1 MPTTSNLP
9 IRVNRESTIPLYN
22 QIKEQIRGQVHAGQL
37 ISGDK
42 LPTIKELAHSLSV
55 NFNTVALAYRD
66 LTAQGILVSKRGKGT
81 FVAATPHERNQQN
94 LRQEKLQALVNAL
107 LKEAA
112 RLDYT
117 PEEVWQTIQAHFM
130 R

>member
-1 MPTTSNLP
+1 MPTTSNHP

-107 LKEAA
+107 LKEAT